1 MLDSAPLRSELDR
14 VVREEIDAASR
25 LLEILHREREA
36 LGSHALE
43 EIREAAQS
51 KESLIERLEELA
63 GHQNEL
69 LRQAG
74 IDPGAQDLE
83 DALRGAG
90 LESIGRRW
98 EELRGVLAQCQ
109 HQNQINGGIIEM
121 SRRFAQQVLDT
132 LRGAASGARLYG
144 PSGEAQSDVQDNG
157 PIATA

>member
-1 MLDSAPLRSELDR
+1 MLDSSPLRNELDSVLR
-14 VVREEIDAASR
+14 DETDAASR
-25 LLEILHREREA
+25 LLEILRREREA
-36 LGSHALE
+36 LGSHALDE
-43 EIREAAQS
+43 LREAAQS
-51 KESLIERLEELA
+51 KESLIATLEELA
-63 GHQNEL
+63 GQQNEL
-69 LRQAG
+69 LRRAG
-74 IDPGAQDLE
+74 IDPGTQNLE

-98 EELRGVLAQCQ
+98 EELRGVLSQCQ
-109 HQNQINGGIIEM
+109 HQNQINGGIIEI